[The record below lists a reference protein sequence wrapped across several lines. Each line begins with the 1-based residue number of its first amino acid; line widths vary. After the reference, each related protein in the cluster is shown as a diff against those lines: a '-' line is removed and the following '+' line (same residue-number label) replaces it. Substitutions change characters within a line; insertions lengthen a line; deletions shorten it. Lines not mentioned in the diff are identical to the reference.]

1 LQNRRHAEPATPA
14 VPEANPRELVTRA
27 LAVLAEENIAC
38 EKSQS
43 LSLPQLRRVISDP
56 AECLVA
62 PLHQRV
68 LGSEAGSL
76 DPPLQRRRVIS
87 DPAECLDAPELRRVT
102 GSETGSSDLPLQRRL
117 LSDGTEVPL
126 PIRFFDAQCLLA
138 TFVTDPQRA
147 SLLLEGTGLE
157 VAVQED
163 GRAMTMVACFAYR
176 STDIGPYNEVCL
188 GVWAL
193 APGDRIP
200 ALYVSD
206 LPVTTTLAHRAG
218 REIWGYNK
226 FVARIDV
233 QGDGKTF
240 STTLRDPDNVVILVL
255 EGARTASIP
264 TPPADVP
271 TFSMLGGRAIRTI
284 IRPMTPF
291 QISSGDD
298 FVLKV
303 GTSDHPMAANLRTL
317 ALDKARAALVQYA
330 NPLQFLLFPGGVL

>member
-1 LQNRRHAEPATPA
+1 LRPSLQNRSHGAPSPPA
-14 VPEANPRELVTRA
+14 VPDTDPQEVVTRA
-27 LAVLAEENIAC
+27 LAILAEENVTCA
-38 EKSQS
+38 KTRS
-43 LSLPQLRRVISDP
+43 LGLPQRRQAITDMAGSLELPQLQG
-56 AECLVA
+56 A
-62 PLHQRV
+62 
-68 LGSEAGSL
+68 AGG
-76 DPPLQRRRVIS
+76 Q
-87 DPAECLDAPELRRVT
+87 T
-102 GSETGSSDLPLQRRL
+102 GLSDLPLQRRL

-147 SLLLEGTGLE
+147 SLLLEGTGLV
-157 VAVQED
+157 VAPQEN

-226 FVARIDV
+226 FVAPIDV
-233 QGDGKTF
+233 QGYGKTF
-240 STTLRDPDNVVILVL
+240 STTLCDPDNALILTL

-271 TFSMLGGRAIRTI
+271 TFSMLGGRAIRTV

-291 QISSGDD
+291 QLSSGEG

-303 GTSDHPMAANLRTL
+303 GRSDHPMAANLRTL
-317 ALDKARAALVQYA
+317 ALDEARPALVQHA
-330 NPLQFLLFPGGVL
+330 DPLQFLLFPGGAL

>member
-1 LQNRRHAEPATPA
+1 MRPSLQNRSHGAPSTPA
-14 VPEANPRELVTRA
+14 VPDADPRAVVARA
-27 LAVLAEENIAC
+27 LAILAEENVTC
-38 EKSQS
+38 ESTRSSGRPQRQHAITDMAGC
-43 LSLPQLRRVISDP
+43 LEMPQLQS
-56 AECLVA
+56 A
-62 PLHQRV
+62 
-68 LGSEAGSL
+68 AG
-76 DPPLQRRRVIS
+76 DQ
-87 DPAECLDAPELRRVT
+87 T
-102 GSETGSSDLPLQRRL
+102 GLSDLPLQRRF
-117 LSDGTEVPL
+117 LSDGTEIPL

-147 SLLLEGTGLE
+147 SLLLEGTGLV
-157 VAVQED
+157 VAPQED

-176 STDIGPYNEVCL
+176 ATDIGPYNEVCL

-193 APGDRIP
+193 TPGDRIP

-226 FVARIDV
+226 FVAPIDL

-240 STTLRDPDNVVILVL
+240 STTLRDPDNAVILVL

-291 QISSGDD
+291 QTSSGEG
-298 FVLKV
+298 FLLKV
-303 GTSDHPMAANLRTL
+303 GKSDHPMAANLRTL
-317 ALDKARAALVQYA
+317 ALDEARPALVQYA

>member
-1 LQNRRHAEPATPA
+1 VRPSLQNRSCDAPSPSA
-14 VPEANPRELVTRA
+14 VADADPRELVTRA
-27 LAVLAEENIAC
+27 LAILAEGDVAC
-38 EKSQS
+38 AKTRSVRP
-43 LSLPQLRRVISDP
+43 PQRQD
-56 AECLVA
+56 ATNDTAGCLEM
-62 PLHQRV
+62 PPPQRAAS
-68 LGSEAGSL
+68 G
-76 DPPLQRRRVIS
+76 Q
-87 DPAECLDAPELRRVT
+87 T
-102 GSETGSSDLPLQRRL
+102 GLSDLPLQRRL
-117 LSDGTEVPL
+117 LSDGTQVPL

-138 TFVTDPQRA
+138 TFVTDAQRA
-147 SLLLEGTGLE
+147 SLLLEGTGLA
-157 VAVQED
+157 VAQQED

-206 LPVTTTLAHRAG
+206 LPVTTVLAHRAG

-226 FVARIDV
+226 FVAPIDV

-240 STTLRDPDNVVILVL
+240 STTLRDPDDAVILVL
-255 EGARTASIP
+255 EGTRAASIP

-271 TFSMLGGRAIRTI
+271 TFSMLGGRAIRTV

-291 QISSGDD
+291 HFGSGEG
-298 FVLKV
+298 FILKV
-303 GTSDHPMAANLRTL
+303 GKSDHPMAANLRTL
-317 ALDKARAALVQYA
+317 ALDDARPALVQYA

>member
-1 LQNRRHAEPATPA
+1 LRPSLQNRGHGAPFPPA
-14 VPEANPRELVTRA
+14 VPETDPRELVTRA
-27 LAVLAEENIAC
+27 LAILAEEDVTC
-38 EKSQS
+38 EK
-43 LSLPQLRRVISDP
+43 
-56 AECLVA
+56 
-62 PLHQRV
+62 
-68 LGSEAGSL
+68 AGSL
-76 DPPLQRRRVIS
+76 GLPQRQHATS
-87 DPAECLDAPELRRVT
+87 DIAGCRDAPQLPRAIGGQT
-102 GSETGSSDLPLQRRL
+102 GLSGLPLQRRL

-138 TFVTDPQRA
+138 TFVTDPQHA

-193 APGDRIP
+193 TLGDRIP

-226 FVARIDV
+226 FVAPIHVR
-233 QGDGKTF
+233 GDGKTF
-240 STTLRDPDNVVILVL
+240 STTLRDPDNAVILVL
-255 EGARTASIP
+255 EGARAASIP

-291 QISSGDD
+291 QLGSGEG

-303 GTSDHPMAANLRTL
+303 GESDHPMAANLRTL
-317 ALDKARAALVQYA
+317 ALDEARPALVQYA

>member
-1 LQNRRHAEPATPA
+1 LQNRSHGALFPPA
-14 VPEANPRELVTRA
+14 VPDADPRELVTRA
-27 LAVLAEENIAC
+27 LAILAEENVTC
-38 EKSQS
+38 ETRS
-43 LSLPQLRRVISDP
+43 LALPQREHAVSDI
-56 AECLVA
+56 ADCLA
-62 PLHQRV
+62 MPQ
-68 LGSEAGSL
+68 
-76 DPPLQRRRVIS
+76 LQR
-87 DPAECLDAPELRRVT
+87 AT
-102 GSETGSSDLPLQRRL
+102 GGQTGLSDLPLQRRL

-138 TFVTDPQRA
+138 TFVTDAQRA

-157 VAVQED
+157 VAPQED

-176 STDIGPYNEVCL
+176 TTDIGPYNEVCL

-193 APGDRIP
+193 RPGDRMP

-226 FVARIDV
+226 FVAPIDV

-240 STTLRDPDNVVILVL
+240 STTLRDPDNAVILVL

-291 QISSGDD
+291 QISSGKD

-303 GTSDHPMAANLRTL
+303 GKSDHPMAANLRTL
-317 ALDKARAALVQYA
+317 ALDEAHPALLQYA

>member
-1 LQNRRHAEPATPA
+1 MRPSLQNRSLGAPSTPA
-14 VPEANPRELVTRA
+14 VSDADPRELVTRA
-27 LAVLAEENIAC
+27 LAILADGNVTC
-38 EKSQS
+38 EKTRS
-43 LSLPQLRRVISDP
+43 LDLPQRQDATSDI
-56 AECLVA
+56 AGCLEM
-62 PLHQRV
+62 PQ
-68 LGSEAGSL
+68 
-76 DPPLQRRRVIS
+76 LQR
-87 DPAECLDAPELRRVT
+87 AAGGHNGL
-102 GSETGSSDLPLQRRL
+102 SDLPLQRRL
-117 LSDGTEVPL
+117 LGDGTEVSL

-138 TFVTDPQRA
+138 TFLTDLERA
-147 SLLLEGTGLE
+147 ALLLEGTGLA
-157 VAVQED
+157 VAPQED

-176 STDIGPYNEVCL
+176 TTDIGPYNEVCL

-226 FVARIDV
+226 FVAPIDV
-233 QGDGKTF
+233 QGDGKAF
-240 STTLRDPDNVVILVL
+240 STTLRDPDNAVILVL
-255 EGARTASIP
+255 EGARAASMP

-291 QISSGDD
+291 QLGSGESL
-298 FVLKV
+298 VLKV
-303 GTSDHPMAANLRTL
+303 GKSNHPMAANLRTL
-317 ALDKARAALVQYA
+317 ALDEARPALVQYA